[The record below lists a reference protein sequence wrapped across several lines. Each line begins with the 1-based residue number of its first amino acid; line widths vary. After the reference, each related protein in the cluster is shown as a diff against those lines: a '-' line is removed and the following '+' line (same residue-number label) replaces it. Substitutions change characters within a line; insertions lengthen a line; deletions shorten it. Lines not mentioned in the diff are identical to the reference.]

1 MLKVKFFHLGAAIAL
16 FSTAV
21 TVASPKAAQAFSF
34 SVEAPGVTTTTR
46 ANATV
51 INFNALP
58 NNSAVPTT
66 PTTLATSPTNGDV
79 TIANIDTPAI
89 YTNALPVFSGG
100 ERYLA
105 VGSGFEASQEGVV
118 RLDFDAPR
126 GLGYFGLF
134 WGSPGNNDSIR
145 FTLRDA
151 VGNLSTVSYT
161 AALIFTGTGVTG
173 LGGTGLGGLIQSDFN
188 GNLIKPGRYVNFFST
203 NDGPNANKV
212 IQSVLLEDSGTGSF
226 TRSFQVDNIA
236 YEAIPTPALLPGLLG
251 LGASLWN
258 KRRKQA
264 TLG

>member
-34 SVEAPGVTTTTR
+34 SVEAPGVTSTTR

-51 INFNALP
+51 IDFSTVSNG
-58 NNSAVPTT
+58 AVPTV
-66 PTTLATSPTNGDV
+66 PTTLATSPTNGGV
-79 TIANIDTPAI
+79 TIANTDAPAI
-89 YTNALPVFSGG
+89 YTAAFPVFSSGG
-100 ERYLA
+100 GGGRYLA

-134 WGSPGNNDSIR
+134 WGSPGSNDSIT
-145 FTLRDA
+145 FVLRNA
-151 VGNLSTVSYT
+151 AGATNNVTYNAAQIFGNS
-161 AALIFTGTGVTG
+161 FTGLNAVADTTGN
-173 LGGTGLGGLIQSDFN
+173 IFN
-188 GNLIKPGRYVNFFST
+188 LTVRLGRYVNFFST